1 MSRFSFAFWFLSYFQ
16 AEITILSG
24 VKHSHDKVDKHRNS
38 EDNTVDTEGSEAAT
52 LDKAHQEFDGDKR
65 DNKRED
71 NTEGKQQPFKA
82 RERAAVE
89 EEFYRFEAGC
99 TEHYRDCHKEGEL

>member
-1 MSRFSFAFWFLSYFQ
+1 MPVASGYTVNDVLRYQ
-16 AEITILSG
+16 ALQNSDNE
-24 VKHSHDKVDKHRNS
+24 VNKHRKS
-38 EDNTVDTEGSEAAT
+38 EDNTVDTEGGEAVT
-52 LDKAHQEFDGDKR
+52 LDKAHQELNSDKR

-89 EEFYRFEAGC
+89 EKFYRFEAGC
-99 TEHYRDCHKEGEL
+99 TEHYGDCHKEGEL